1 MRTIL
6 STEQLDAGITRLAD
20 TVRDN
25 LGQSPLMV
33 VGVLTGALVV
43 MSDLIR
49 QLEGPMNIGM
59 VWASSYRGVALKPG
73 RLDLRFEL
81 LPDIQGKEVLLVDDI
96 FDSGRTLDALVD
108 ELRARGA
115 VRVQSLVLLRK
126 TGKSE
131 VAMQP
136 DYVGFEIPDEF
147 VVGYGLDYNGHYRNL
162 PYVAALEKNDI
173 EAMSRTTLNAEVD

>member
-6 STEQLDAGITRLAD
+6 STEQLNVGITRLAD

-25 LGQSPLMV
+25 IGQNPLMV

-43 MSDLIR
+43 MADLIR
-49 QLEGPMNIGM
+49 QLKDPMSIGM
-59 VWASSYRGVALKPG
+59 VWASSYRGMALEPG

-81 LPDIQGKEVLLVDDI
+81 LPDIHGKDILLVDDI

-108 ELRARGA
+108 ELRNRGA
-115 VRVQSLVLLRK
+115 TRVQSLVLLRK
-126 TGKSE
+126 TGKAE

-136 DYVGFEIPDEF
+136 DYVGFDIPDEF
-147 VVGYGLDYNGHYRNL
+147 VVGYG
-162 PYVAALEKNDI
+162 
-173 EAMSRTTLNAEVD
+173 

>member
-6 STEQLDAGITRLAD
+6 STEQLNVGITRLAD

-25 LGQSPLMV
+25 IGQNPLMV

-43 MSDLIR
+43 MADLIR
-49 QLEGPMNIGM
+49 QLKDPMSIGM
-59 VWASSYRGVALKPG
+59 VWASSYRGMALEPG

-81 LPDIQGKEVLLVDDI
+81 LPDIHGKDILLVDDI

-108 ELRARGA
+108 ELHNRGA
-115 VRVQSLVLLRK
+115 TRVQSLVLLRK
-126 TGKSE
+126 TGKAE

-136 DYVGFEIPDEF
+136 DYVGFDIPDEF